1 MNKKYRIDGLV
12 SVIPRNNDYNKLVID
27 IKNNLKEQYN
37 PYTISNENVEETIL
51 YDEQYSIGDLIC
63 DICHLMYSVNYNNEP
78 HHYTNMNTYLR
89 ICIQFVNDIIQ
100 KICIFETSFNEKAN
114 ITIAEK
120 NFKTECFN
128 ILSIYDEKFKQVNFN
143 DSNINY
149 FNTKLYEMIIKI
161 FNYKY
166 NFSDFDSTE
175 TTFTTYSNARLTWE
189 IIHKKLLIIQ
199 NEKKEEYNTNRNKKL
214 MIQNSYTISG
224 FIENLFYQNN
234 TNIFQITNEEDLIDN
249 FSNSLITD

>member
-1 MNKKYRIDGLV
+1 
-12 SVIPRNNDYNKLVID
+12 
-27 IKNNLKEQYN
+27 
-37 PYTISNENVEETIL
+37 
-51 YDEQYSIGDLIC
+51 
-63 DICHLMYSVNYNNEP
+63 
-78 HHYTNMNTYLR
+78 
-89 ICIQFVNDIIQ
+89 
-100 KICIFETSFNEKAN
+100 
-114 ITIAEK
+114 
-120 NFKTECFN
+120 
-128 ILSIYDEKFKQVNFN
+128 
-143 DSNINY
+143 
-149 FNTKLYEMIIKI
+149 MIIKI

-234 TNIFQITNEEDLIDN
+234 TNIFQITNEEDVIDN